1 VSHGGLAAEHAA
13 GTARRARWTA
23 GRIAALAS
31 GSLLFLVGLC
41 LFGAAGVGLWAD
53 LAQRDGGYAT
63 SDVHHFSTSGSAL
76 ASEPTRLGTSGFARL
91 YSPGIL
97 GKVRIRVTP
106 AGAAS
111 PLFVGIGPSR
121 DVDRY
126 LAGVE
131 HAVISDFWSRETE
144 TVPGERPRS
153 PPARQRFWVASSSG
167 TGTRSVV
174 WKPSKGSWTAVV
186 MAADGRA
193 GLDVGADL
201 GARIP
206 ALLWVSLGVLAA
218 GAILVAGGGLL
229 IGAVLRA
236 GAVSR
241 GVISPSPEGG
251 AMATSIAAT
260 APQVVA
266 GHEED
271 VRYQGIRQYSVAQI
285 LGVWAAAAV
294 PMAVLAWVV
303 APILEDH
310 LSGAGHVPMLK
321 ALVLCLTA
329 GMIWEF
335 VLVALLVWHEQRSLR
350 WSVVRDALWLH
361 SPRSPKTERV
371 GGRLWLVVIPL
382 IVLTAIEQ
390 LLPVAGVPANRDL
403 GKVLDSHAAHVFLS
417 GNWGWFS
424 LIVLMFV
431 FNTALGEELLFRG
444 LLLPRMKRAF
454 GRGDWAANGVL
465 FAAYHVHVPWVIPG
479 TLVFDTAA
487 LAYPSRRYQ
496 SAWIGIVVHSAQTVF
511 LTAVVLALVL

>member
-1 VSHGGLAAEHAA
+1 MSYGGLAAEHAA
-13 GTARRARWTA
+13 GTARRARWTT
-23 GRIAALAS
+23 GRITALAS
-31 GSLLFLVGLC
+31 GSLFFLVGLC

-76 ASEPTRLGTSGFARL
+76 ASEPTRLGTSGFGRL

-106 AGAAS
+106 ARSAS

-126 LAGVE
+126 LSGVA
-131 HAVISDFWSRETE
+131 HTVISDFWSGATA
-144 TVPGERPRS
+144 TVPGGRSRS

-174 WKPSKGSWTAVV
+174 WKPSKGSWTALV

-193 GLDVGADL
+193 GLDVGADV
-201 GARIP
+201 GARLP
-206 ALLWVSLGVLAA
+206 ALLWVSLGALIA
-218 GAILVAGGGLL
+218 GAIFVGGGGLL
-229 IGAVLRA
+229 IAGALRA
-236 GAVSR
+236 GAASR
-241 GVISPSPEGG
+241 GVTPPSPEGG

-303 APILEDH
+303 APVLRDH
-310 LSGAGHVPMLK
+310 LSGTGRIPMIKSL
-321 ALVLCLTA
+321 LLLLTA
-329 GMIWEF
+329 GMVWQF
-335 VLVALLVWHEQRSLR
+335 VLVALLVWREQGTLR
-350 WSVVRDALWLH
+350 WSVVRDALWLR
-361 SPRSPKTERV
+361 SPRSPKTGKI
-371 GGRLWLVVIPL
+371 GGKLWWVVVPFCL
-382 IVLTAIEQ
+382 LFAVEAV
-390 LLPVAGVPANRDL
+390 LPVFGVPKNRDFASFVSSDA
-403 GKVLDSHAAHVFLS
+403 GHRFLS
-417 GNWGWFS
+417 GAWGWFA
-424 LIVLMFV
+424 LIVVMQI
-431 FNTALGEELLFRG
+431 FNTVLGEELLFRG

-454 GRGDWAANGVL
+454 GRGDWAVNGVI
-465 FAAYHVHVPWVIPG
+465 FAAYHIAMPWLMLW
-479 TLVFDTAA
+479 TLLVDTFAV
-487 LAYPSRRYQ
+487 AYPSRRWQ
-496 SAWIGIVVHSAQTVF
+496 SAWIGIIVHSTQSVF
-511 LTAVVLALVL
+511 FAVIILTLVT